1 MQQSDCFQ
9 LGYIA
14 KLHGFKG
21 EVSLF
26 LDVTDPQDYASLD
39 AFYIEINGQLTPFF
53 VQSFQLK
60 NKGFAAVKLEG
71 VDTENDAKVLLRKSC
86 YLPLS
91 VLPEL
96 DDKHFYD
103 HEVIGFTVIDA
114 NSGDIGKLE
123 QVIDL
128 SVNPL
133 LQILKNGTEILVPF
147 VEGLVER
154 VDRKNKTLYIKAPEG
169 LIDMYLGTSS
179 KNEDKDED
187 A

>member
-26 LDVTDPQDYASLD
+26 LDVTNPEDYASLD
-39 AFYIEINGQLTPFF
+39 AFFIEINGQLTPFF

-71 VDTENDAKVLLRKSC
+71 VNSENDAKVLLRKSC
-86 YLPLS
+86 YLPVS
-91 VLPEL
+91 ILPEL
-96 DDKHFYD
+96 DDMHFYD
-103 HEVIGFTVIDA
+103 HEVVDFTVIDA
-114 NSGDIGKLE
+114 ISGDIGKLQ

-133 LQILKNGTEILVPF
+133 LQILKGDKEILVPF
-147 VEGLVER
+147 VDGLIQR
-154 VDRKNKTLYIKAPEG
+154 VDRKNKTLYIAAPEG
-169 LIDMYLGTSS
+169 LVEMYL
-179 KNEDKDED
+179 

>member
-1 MQQSDCFQ
+1 MHQNDCFQ

-26 LDVTDPQDYASLD
+26 LDVTNPSDYASLD
-39 AFYIEINGQLTPFF
+39 AMFIELNGQLTPFF
-53 VQSFQLK
+53 ITSFQLK

-71 VDTENDAKVLLRKSC
+71 VDTENDAKLLLRKSC

-103 HEVIGFTVIDA
+103 HEVIGFEVIDTRLGA
-114 NSGDIGKLE
+114 VGILE

-133 LQILKNGTEILVPF
+133 LQIMNGEIEVLVPF
-147 VEGLVER
+147 VNDLIQH
-154 VDRKNKTLYIKAPEG
+154 VDRKERKLHISAPEG
-169 LIDMYLGTSS
+169 LIEMYLGL
-179 KNEDKDED
+179 
-187 A
+187 

>member
-26 LDVTDPQDYASLD
+26 LDVTNPEDYASLD
-39 AFYIEINGQLTPFF
+39 AFFIEINGTLTPFF
-53 VQSFQLK
+53 VESFQLK
-60 NKGFAAVKLEG
+60 QKGFAAVKLEG

-86 YLPLS
+86 YLPLT

-103 HEVIGFTVIDA
+103 HEVIGFQVVDTGFGPV
-114 NSGDIGKLE
+114 GTLE

-128 SVNPL
+128 PVNPL
-133 LQILKNGTEILVPF
+133 LQITNGEKEILIPF
-147 VEGLVER
+147 ISGLVQK
-154 VDRKNKTLYIKAPEG
+154 VDRATKTLYVTAPEG
-169 LIDMYLGTSS
+169 LIELYLS
-179 KNEDKDED
+179 
-187 A
+187 